1 MGCPVA
7 ASSAQAASARV
18 RWSWSAG
25 IGLADKQVEP
35 SEEAA
40 VTGGFLT
47 PAAGLGVGARSLG
60 GGTQA
65 VPAGETGLEQR
76 RVAPVPAGDGGGRE
90 LGAVGRQH
98 RAELGF
104 GQGQRPLVLVT
115 DGRVE

>member
-47 PAAGLGVGARSLG
+47 PAAGLGVGGEGFGVGPLQLQDG
-60 GGTQA
+60 QE
-65 VPAGETGLEQR
+65 AGV
-76 RVAPVPAGDGGGRE
+76 VAEV
-90 LGAVGRQH
+90 